1 MSKEIRLETEN
12 PSITIVHRYVSGQ
25 LEILREVISTT
36 DEVDVTEVGEIKK
49 TEETITITRT
59 IIQTIS

>member
-1 MSKEIRLETEN
+1 MAKEIRLETEN
-12 PSITIVHRYVSGQ
+12 PNITIVHRWNNGV
-25 LEILREVISTT
+25 LEIIREVVSSTGEF
-36 DEVDVTEVGEIKK
+36 DITESADIKK